1 MIRTQIQLTKKQR
14 ASLEKLASD
23 RHISMAEAIR
33 QSIDLYLRNLGT
45 VSPGEKRKR
54 AIAISGKFHS
64 KYTDLSINHDK
75 YLAEDYAK

>member
-1 MIRTQIQLTKKQR
+1 MVRTQIQLTKKQTI
-14 ASLEKLASD
+14 SLKKAALE

-33 QSIDLYLRNLGT
+33 QGVDLFLKNGNISLEER
-45 VSPGEKRKR
+45 RKR

-64 KYTDLSINHDK
+64 RHTDLSINHDK